1 MKKKTAVFFLLFF
14 VVGCILSSCV
24 NQDYDM
30 DNLDATVSV
39 GGDSFVLP
47 LGETSELKLGD
58 LVSVLE
64 LDLLKQNADGTFSIS
79 FHDGWDASDQI
90 PDLSGS
96 LTFEDV
102 ISEEHF
108 SYILKQSYLGN
119 VPARQ
124 EDVVDEFHLVIGP
137 LEIPAEMTHLDIVY
151 LQEAYLNMSFAV
163 ENLPF
168 DADLRLVLDIEFP
181 KEMISDDSR
190 VDAQRHLSLDAYFEN
205 GRIQFSPLHLV
216 GFDFSDLDLTD
227 HMTLDEVL
235 KVKGNVYV
243 ENIDP
248 ENMHWIGQPVDV
260 SMVVRLEHMQTSRVE
275 GTLDY
280 QLDPYELTLPFGD
293 IPEFLQE
300 EQIVLDLHNPHL
312 ALDVMTNL
320 GLPILGEFELLP
332 VYDGVADV
340 EQAISI
346 SLAMPYSYDANVV
359 EHGGFWIAADPDGM
373 PEGYQF
379 VERDLAALMHKMP
392 EAIEVRV
399 LGETDRSVKHVVD
412 MDADYKL
419 EYNCDLQVPIAF
431 GEEFRLAFSETLTD
445 LPPVLGQLFEM
456 GSLGFVGEVINSFPL
471 QMDLQLEL
479 LDANYQVIPLQK
491 EAHQMINACLPDG
504 SPQTTDLDLTI
515 PLAQG
520 AAVENLKHIR
530 LSFSLTAPVPGMK
543 LNADNFLKAHLAA
556 SIPGGL
562 LGNMEEWEELFESV
576 TDITEEGM

>member
-1 MKKKTAVFFLLFF
+1 
-14 VVGCILSSCV
+14 
-24 NQDYDM
+24 
-30 DNLDATVSV
+30 
-39 GGDSFVLP
+39 
-47 LGETSELKLGD
+47 
-58 LVSVLE
+58 
-64 LDLLKQNADGTFSIS
+64 
-79 FHDGWDASDQI
+79 
-90 PDLSGS
+90 
-96 LTFEDV
+96 
-102 ISEEHF
+102 
-108 SYILKQSYLGN
+108 
-119 VPARQ
+119 
-124 EDVVDEFHLVIGP
+124 
-137 LEIPAEMTHLDIVY
+137 
-151 LQEAYLNMSFAV
+151 MSFAV